1 MPGGKLSRWYALI
14 YGLWIGLVSAAR
26 VDLNEPLCYALVAG
40 ALLAEYRGRRWLS
53 ALCLAL
59 ALLAKETALLFAAA
73 FLLAAV
79 CNVLAPAPDAP
90 KFRLRLWASSL
101 APWVLAL
108 VPFALLQF
116 LLYRWFGAWG
126 LASGGYMA
134 TPFEII
140 PYMGLWRM
148 GVSNAFALASV
159 LIFSLLVVLPSLW
172 GIAVGI
178 QAVLRK
184 NFSPAV
190 WVLTVSAGFLP
201 FTPFSTFREAGG
213 ILRLATGLVLAV
225 ILYCAQIRSKKMLNY
240 TLIWLAGLAFIFKE
254 LP

>member
-1 MPGGKLSRWYALI
+1 LSRWYALT
-14 YGLWIGLVSAAR
+14 YGLWIGLVSAVR
-26 VDLNEPLCYALVAG
+26 VDLNEPLCYALLAG
-40 ALLAEYRGRRWLS
+40 ALLAHFRGRRWLS

-59 ALLAKETALLFAAA
+59 AILAKETALLFAAA
-73 FLLAAV
+73 FILAAIFDTRV
-79 CNVLAPAPDAP
+79 PASASP
-90 KFRLRLWASSL
+90 KSRLGPWALSL
-101 APWVLAL
+101 IPWIAAL
-108 VPFALLQF
+108 MPFAFLQL

-148 GVSNAFALASV
+148 GFSNTFTTASV

-172 GIAVGI
+172 GIVAGLK
-178 QAVLRK
+178 ALLAK
-184 NFSPAV
+184 NFAPTA
-190 WVLTVSAGFLP
+190 WALTISAGFLP

-225 ILYCAQIRSKKMLNY
+225 VLYSAQTRSKKMLNY
-240 TLIWLAGLAFIFKE
+240 ALVWLSGLAFIFKE
-254 LP
+254 LA